1 MNNKETEFRQWMENY
16 RRLSESSIEKYSRVV
31 NKISNDLIK
40 RAVIKLSILDINEIS
55 ELISLRK
62 KYFSIKEYKDLNN
75 RGNRMYSSGFNR
87 LIDFL
92 KFKHSQV

>member
-1 MNNKETEFRQWMENY
+1 MKNKEAEFRQWMEGY

-31 NKISNDLIK
+31 NKISNDLRK
-40 RAVIKLSILDINEIS
+40 RGVIKISILDINEIS
-55 ELISLRK
+55 ELINLKK

-92 KFKHSQV
+92 KFKHSQL

>member
-1 MNNKETEFRQWMENY
+1 MKNKETEFRQWMESY

-40 RAVIKLSILDINEIS
+40 RGVIKLSILDINEIS
-55 ELISLRK
+55 ELINLKK

-75 RGNRMYSSGFNR
+75 RENRMYSSGFNR

>member
-1 MNNKETEFRQWMENY
+1 MKNKETEFRQWMENY

-31 NKISNDLIK
+31 NKISNDLRK
-40 RAVIKLSILDINEIS
+40 RELIKLSILDINEIS
-55 ELISLRK
+55 ELLSLRK

-92 KFKHSQV
+92 KFKHSRL